1 MLPQDLINLII
12 KDKEH
17 EFRRAL
23 TIDEKKVIVDL
34 LNGGSGKTDAQIIV
48 ELEEEKKLLLE
59 ELKYLEVRDPNY
71 ISINKNKTI
80 QKLMDEVAHLKFTIY
95 LIKKSFYEK

>member
-80 QKLMDEVAHLKFTIY
+80 QKLMDEVAHLQFTIY